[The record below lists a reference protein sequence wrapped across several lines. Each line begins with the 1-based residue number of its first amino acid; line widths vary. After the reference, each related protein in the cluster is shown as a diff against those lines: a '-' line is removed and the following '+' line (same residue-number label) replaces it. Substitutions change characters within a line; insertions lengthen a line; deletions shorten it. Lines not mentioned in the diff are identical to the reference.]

1 MLLAEQL
8 SHWRKESLKTWI
20 VKTTGLWKRLK
31 TTDIPIHAI
40 RKGEV
45 PGIHEI
51 TYESDVDTISIKHDA
66 KSRAGFALGA
76 VIAAEFTAGK
86 KGFLGMDD
94 MLKF

>member
-1 MLLAEQL
+1 MPFV
-8 SHWRKESLKTWI
+8 KEKFR
-20 VKTTGLWKRLK
+20 V
-31 TTDIPIHAI
+31 
-40 RKGEV
+40 
-45 PGIHEI
+45 
-51 TYESDVDTISIKHDA
+51 SDVDTISIKHDA